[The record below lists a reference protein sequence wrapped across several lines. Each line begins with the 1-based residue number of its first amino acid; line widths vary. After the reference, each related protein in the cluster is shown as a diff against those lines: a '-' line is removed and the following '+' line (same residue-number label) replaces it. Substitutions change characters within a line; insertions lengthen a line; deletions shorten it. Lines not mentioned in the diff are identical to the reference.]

1 MSGSSFDERN
11 GWRLY
16 QHPAFRGPFDELTAE
31 VGRLRAALAPE
42 DFARHPKAKL
52 LARILRLVL
61 DEIPLDP
68 GAAQYEL
75 GNTLGAAHRHWK
87 RAKFLERFRLFFRYR
102 SREKIIVYG
111 WINDESTLR
120 ARGAKNDPYAVFE
133 RRLTSGEP
141 PDDWDDL
148 LDESG

>member
-1 MSGSSFDERN
+1 VSGSSFDERN

-16 QHPAFRGPFDELTAE
+16 QHPAFRKPFDALTTE
-31 VGRLRAALAPE
+31 VERLGSTLATDE
-42 DFARHPKAKL
+42 FRRHPKTKL
-52 LARILRLVL
+52 LARIVRLIL

-75 GNTLGAAHRHWK
+75 GNTLGSAHRHWK

-111 WINDESTLR
+111 WINDEHTLR
-120 ARGAKNDPYAVFE
+120 AGGAKSDPYAVFE
-133 RRLTSGEP
+133 RRLKSGDP
-141 PDDWDDL
+141 PDDWGDL
-148 LDESG
+148 LEQSG

>member
-1 MSGSSFDERN
+1 MSGSFDERN

-16 QHPAFRGPFDELTAE
+16 QHPAFRVPFDALTAE
-31 VGRLRAALAPE
+31 VERLRPALSAE
-42 DFARHPKAKL
+42 AFARHPKTKL
-52 LARILRLVL
+52 LARIVRLIL

-75 GNTLGAAHRHWK
+75 GNTLGAARRHWK

-111 WINDESTLR
+111 WINDQSTLR
-120 ARGAKNDPYAVFE
+120 ARGAKSDPYAVFE
-133 RRLTSGEP
+133 RRLERGDP
-141 PDDWDDL
+141 PDAWDDL
-148 LDESG
+148 LEESG